1 MPDMDERGN
10 IAWNDNDELRA
21 EEKRMYGEASVLL
34 DEETLEKALSSLSWE
49 SSPGAS
55 CVSARMLR
63 NMYQGHAGVAETL
76 LPFANMVVAGRLSSE
91 VMQTWLTGRLC
102 LLPKTGNAWRPLGIG
117 SKLCYASSTRQSCSK
132 WSRMLRC
139 FLATCSGR

>member
-10 IAWNDNDELRA
+10 IAWNDNDDEIRA
-21 EEKRMYGEASVLL
+21 DEKRMYGEASVLL
-34 DEETLEKALSSLSWE
+34 DEETLQKVLSSFSWE
-49 SSPGAS
+49 SSPVVS

-63 NMYQGHAGVAETL
+63 NMYQGHAGLVETL

-102 LLPKTGNAWRPLGIG
+102 LLPKKG
-117 SKLCYASSTRQSCSK
+117 SMAPS
-132 WSRMLRC
+132 WHWEC
-139 FLATCSGR
+139 FATPHQQGSHAQGRRF

>member
-1 MPDMDERGN
+1 
-10 IAWNDNDELRA
+10 
-21 EEKRMYGEASVLL
+21 MYGEASVLL

-49 SSPGAS
+49 SSPGVS

-102 LLPKTGNAWRPLGIG
+102 LLPKKAMHGAHWALGV
-117 SKLCYASSTRQSCSK
+117 LCYASSTRQSCSK
-132 WSRMLRC
+132 WLRMLRC